1 MHDLS
6 NLASKSRDAEA
17 EAGAT
22 QGTMLATRSELLSEA
37 ALARLAQSGAGR
49 APYADDAI
57 AHAVAAA
64 ITQAAAT
71 EGDAAATTTTAATAA
86 SPTPASV
93 PQADLRAARTELA
106 GQVESQV
113 NAVLAGWRK
122 HRSRASKALGD
133 FASVLSQASNGGADH
148 PALAQAMTLAL
159 RAATSKGAR
168 RKRAAQAAQLV
179 RHVATEAVSQQSAS
193 LLLAVASVSLV

>member
-71 EGDAAATTTTAATAA
+71 EGDAATAAAAATAA

-106 GQVESQV
+106 GQVESQM

-193 LLLAVASVSLV
+193 LLLAVASVSSV